1 MEQPTD
7 SDITKSEMLDPDT
20 TEKLV
25 EPPSA
30 NSNPEEVEKFKP
42 GWRLLA
48 AFTSIAIV
56 NLACALDATI
66 ISVALP
72 VSLFG
77 SFNICTFLSSQLH
90 RVNNLKGNNRRPQG
104 QRNRSFL
111 GRNIVPSYF
120 HRLAAQL
127 GCFLA
132 SMGSSPSPSPSSD
145 LLHSRLHRL
154 RGS

>member
-7 SDITKSEMLDPDT
+7 SEITKSEMLDPDT
-20 TEKLV
+20 TETLV

-30 NSNPEEVEKFKP
+30 YSNPEEVEKFKP

-72 VSLFG
+72 VSLF
-77 SFNICTFLSSQLH
+77 
-90 RVNNLKGNNRRPQG
+90 
-104 QRNRSFL
+104 
-111 GRNIVPSYF
+111 
-120 HRLAAQL
+120 
-127 GCFLA
+127 
-132 SMGSSPSPSPSSD
+132 
-145 LLHSRLHRL
+145 
-154 RGS
+154 

>member
-7 SDITKSEMLDPDT
+7 SDITKSEML
-20 TEKLV
+20 V

-30 NSNPEEVEKFKP
+30 NSDPEEVEKFKP

-72 VSLFG
+72 VSLFQSSNVC
-77 SFNICTFLSSQLH
+77 SFLLFQLH

-111 GRNIVPSYF
+111 GRNFFPPYF

-127 GCFLA
+127 GRFLP
-132 SMGSSPSPSPSSD
+132 SMGSSPSPSLSPY
-145 LLHSRLHRL
+145 LLHSWLHRL

>member
-7 SDITKSEMLDPDT
+7 SDITKSEMLDPGT

-25 EPPSA
+25 EPPST
-30 NSNPEEVEKFKP
+30 NSNPDDVEKFKP

-72 VSLFG
+72 VSLF
-77 SFNICTFLSSQLH
+77 
-90 RVNNLKGNNRRPQG
+90 
-104 QRNRSFL
+104 
-111 GRNIVPSYF
+111 
-120 HRLAAQL
+120 
-127 GCFLA
+127 
-132 SMGSSPSPSPSSD
+132 
-145 LLHSRLHRL
+145 
-154 RGS
+154 